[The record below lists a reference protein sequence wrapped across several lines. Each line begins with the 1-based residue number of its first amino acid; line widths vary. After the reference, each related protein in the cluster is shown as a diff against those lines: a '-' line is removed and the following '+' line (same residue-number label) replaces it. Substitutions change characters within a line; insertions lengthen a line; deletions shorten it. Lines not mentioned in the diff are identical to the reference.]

1 MTRNFEQ
8 ATGVQRRTAEL
19 RAGDNGQFCL
29 EGYAATF
36 NSWSKNLGGFR
47 EQILSGAFNRSL
59 NAKADVKCLFNHD
72 ASKVLGRSTSGTL
85 TLSTDAKG
93 LRFRCQLDKDQQSH
107 RDLYASVKRGDI
119 SECSFAFSV
128 PAGGDAWTEGMDPDT
143 NQRCAFRTLK
153 DVDLMDV
160 SAVTNPAYNQTAVGA
175 RSRFAIPGSNL
186 DYAIKQLRRAG
197 QLAAKELRRAALR
210 GEMDQTDFA
219 SLGGHMQLAHELCE
233 AACAVSGTARDII
246 EGCDPDDED
255 CDSDELRSMKQKH
268 AVAHK
273 ALDVACDTCAE
284 ARLSHAAAAKAVGRS
299 KK

>member
-1 MTRNFEQ
+1 MKTFEQ
-8 ATGVQRRTAEL
+8 AQGVQRRTMVAEL
-19 RAGDNGQFCL
+19 RTAGNEFAL
-29 EGYAATF
+29 TGYAATF
-36 NSWSKNLGGFR
+36 NSLSKNLGGFR
-47 EQILSGAFNRSL
+47 EQIEPGTFTRSL
-59 NAKADVKCLFNHD
+59 KSKADVKCLFNHAPD
-72 ASKVLGRSTSGTL
+72 NILGRTKSGTL

-93 LRFRCQLDKDQQSH
+93 LKFRCELDKNSQAH
-107 RDLYASVKRGDI
+107 KDLYASVQRGDI
-119 SECSFAFSV
+119 DECSFAFSV
-128 PAGGDAWTEGMDPDT
+128 PAGGDSWTEGMDPDT
-143 NQRCAFRTLK
+143 NQRCSIRTLK

-160 SAVTNPAYNQTAVGA
+160 SVVTYPAYNQTAVGA

-186 DYAIKQLRRAG
+186 DYAIKTMRKAA
-197 QLAAKELRRAALR
+197 QLAVKEIRKAAQR

-246 EGCDPDDED
+246 EGYDPDDD
-255 CDSDELRSMKQKH
+255 DDSDAVRSMKQKH

-284 ARLSHAAAAKAVGRS
+284 ARLSHAAAAKAMGRS